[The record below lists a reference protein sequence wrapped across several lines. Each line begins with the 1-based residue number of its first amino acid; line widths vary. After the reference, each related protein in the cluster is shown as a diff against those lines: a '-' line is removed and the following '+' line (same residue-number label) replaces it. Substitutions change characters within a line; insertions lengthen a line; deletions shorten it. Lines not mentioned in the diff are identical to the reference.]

1 MFVILG
7 LFPAKIGC
15 KPIQTKTVGQVY
27 VSFIRAENCVCL
39 IHVSTV
45 LGAEMGSYQALHAY
59 LLNK

>member
-1 MFVILG
+1 MFVILR

-15 KPIQTKTVGQVY
+15 KPIQTKTLGRVY
-27 VSFIRAENCVCL
+27 VSFIGTEKRCL

-45 LGAEMGSYQALHAY
+45 LGAETGSYQALHAY